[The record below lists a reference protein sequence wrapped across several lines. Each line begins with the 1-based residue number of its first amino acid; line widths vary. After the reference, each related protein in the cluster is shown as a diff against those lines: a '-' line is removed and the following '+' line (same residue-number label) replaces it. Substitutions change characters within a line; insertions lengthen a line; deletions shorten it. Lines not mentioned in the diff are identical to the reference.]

1 MKLHRQPAWLL
12 TCLLIAS
19 LFVLPDNLIDAQ
31 EVQTAKTVEQLADH
45 FGKTVRGVKTVL
57 TRRGLSASD
66 YTPKS
71 AE

>member
-1 MKLHRQPAWLL
+1 MGLKAPQRDKKASKSDPYEGIDGL
-12 TCLLIAS
+12 T
-19 LFVLPDNLIDAQ
+19 DQ
-31 EVQTAKTVEQLADH
+31 TVEQLADH